1 MRIAQELDASNAV
14 PVNLVAGSSTVSGA
28 LTDRSGSITLG
39 GTAQT
44 LAAANT
50 TRRYFFVHNISTGD
64 LWVNFGVTAVA
75 DAPSIKLT
83 PGASFVMEASFVSN
97 ETISIFGSTTGAKYV
112 AKEGG

>member
-14 PVNLVAGSSTVSGA
+14 PVNLVAGSSAVSGA

-39 GTAQT
+39 GTAQQ
-44 LAAANT
+44 LAAANA

-64 LWVNFGVTAVA
+64 LWINFGVTAVA
-75 DAPSIKLT
+75 DQPSIKLAA
-83 PGASFVMEASFVSN
+83 GASFVMEGSFVSN
-97 ETISIFGSTTGAKYV
+97 ESISVVGATTGQKWT